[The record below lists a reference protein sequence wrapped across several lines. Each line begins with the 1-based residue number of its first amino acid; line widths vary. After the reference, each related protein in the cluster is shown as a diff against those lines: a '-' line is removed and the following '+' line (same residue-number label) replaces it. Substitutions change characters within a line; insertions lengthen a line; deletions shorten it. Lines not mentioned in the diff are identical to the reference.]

1 MYPIVVLRK
10 KAFEIITFFFFNLV
24 SLFRII
30 LLNIATKKGQRV
42 NSYSVL
48 PQSNNNQ
55 LVNNLPNEAVTT
67 LRRFP
72 EIKVIRAF

>member
-10 KAFEIITFFFFNLV
+10 KAFEIITFFFYLV

-48 PQSNNNQ
+48 PQSNDSQ

-67 LRRFP
+67 IRRFP